1 MSRDLK
7 PSRPIPRRDLK
18 PSRPRLK
25 NGSRDKSRLET
36 VTKSPDSIT
45 DFYSISKRE
54 KVSADGNVE
63 LYAYFVVIFH
73 ASLMFKNYIII
84 MVGGIRQAMRK
95 TKTKKNYTV
104 NSPEEAV
111 INIRL
116 K

>member
-1 MSRDLK
+1 MD
-7 PSRPIPRRDLK
+7 
-18 PSRPRLK
+18 
-25 NGSRDKSRLET
+25 LET

-45 DFYSISKRE
+45 DFYSIGKRE
-54 KVSADGNVE
+54 KVSADGNVK

-95 TKTKKNYTV
+95 TKKNYTV